1 MQTLFK
7 KQEAAELLR
16 VSPRTINNMIARGD
30 LEKIIL
36 SHKAVRVSGRSLR
49 KLIGV
54 PLEVT
59 S

>member
-7 KQEAAELLR
+7 KREAAELLR

-30 LEKIIL
+30 LEKVII
-36 SHKAVRVSGRSLR
+36 SHKTVRVSGRSLR

-54 PLEVT
+54 PLAVT

>member
-54 PLEVT
+54 PLEVI